1 MTYLYN
7 IHTLNLKIKIG
18 VEDEAKI
25 VFILSPE
32 FKQNLTAYIGG
43 NFEYNFVNNKTVV
56 TGELVLL
63 DGSKLEF
70 IKPFAASGTV
80 KFIDELDNPYLDIT
94 ATYQDYYTSSDTT
107 SAANTEKE
115 VEIRIRLEGPLNELN
130 RSFIQE
136 ENNINVYIR
145 DNNLAD
151 YQLDATKTSSD
162 AIMFIIVGKFTDD
175 ASSQDRNVAA
185 STAASF
191 AGSLIGSFLNEK
203 FGDIIRSVR
212 VQQVGS
218 QTKFSLIGKAGPV
231 RY

>member
-1 MTYLYN
+1 M
-7 IHTLNLKIKIG
+7 KI
-18 VEDEAKI
+18 
-25 VFILSPE
+25 
-32 FKQNLTAYIGG
+32 
-43 NFEYNFVNNKTVV
+43 
-56 TGELVLL
+56 
-63 DGSKLEF
+63 
-70 IKPFAASGTV
+70 
-80 KFIDELDNPYLDIT
+80 IDELDNPYLDIT
-94 ATYQDYYTSSDTT
+94 AAYQDYYTSSDTT
-107 SAANTEKE
+107 RAANTEKE

-130 RSFIQE
+130 RNFIQE
-136 ENNINVYIR
+136 ENNISVYIR

-185 STAASF
+185 LTAASF
-191 AGSLIGSFLNEK
+191 AGSLIGSFLNEN

-231 RY
+231 RYEIRSTSQVFQDFSRANIKIEYPPSSSLRNLVLRLQRRDQVQNSTTYTEMVNEVGVKYRFEF